1 MDESLKQKIIWI
13 ISGISLLI
21 LVVSLIGHHN
31 TNKEIQEDYLPVDCS
46 PLEPFRLIDHRE
58 TSDGFFIDV
67 VGVNN
72 GKKYDNNFISTTCP
86 YIKDKKIG
94 MIMQL
99 SVVENLRTATNET
112 FYTLDRAYDYLCTN
126 KNMADEDEK
135 LFKRIKEARDRAQ
148 SDIVIKKANPVQ

>member
-1 MDESLKQKIIWI
+1 
-13 ISGISLLI
+13 
-21 LVVSLIGHHN
+21 
-31 TNKEIQEDYLPVDCS
+31 
-46 PLEPFRLIDHRE
+46 
-58 TSDGFFIDV
+58 
-67 VGVNN
+67 
-72 GKKYDNNFISTTCP
+72 
-86 YIKDKKIG
+86 